1 MGGRCTRRG
10 RLSLPVA
17 IAAALCVLL
26 AHTTADAASAGS
38 PSIAAP
44 APTTPAA
51 TAASASTTP
60 AMATVSASTIPVAGT
75 AAAAAPMIPTAT
87 VSSVL
92 TASAVTAAT
101 TPPTH
106 DERALLTLFVDDGDH
121 GETEVVVRDKDIM
134 VSVAAL
140 EKAGIHSFGGSREVL
155 NGKPMVSLASLAP
168 AITYKFDD
176 RDLTLRISAGVNLLA
191 THNLNLELQ
200 KPADLEF
207 RADTSAFFNYSSIL
221 GNLSTWNGF
230 FEGGVSYKGG
240 LFYSGL
246 LASNGTIPSRAD
258 SPTTPTMIS
267 RICAASWPATP
278 SSRQAFSA
286 ALACWEALVSRR
298 TFRSIR
304 TSSAFRARIFPA
316 F

>member
-1 MGGRCTRRG
+1 V
-10 RLSLPVA
+10 LS
-17 IAAALCVLL
+17 AAATPASSTPVL
-26 AHTTADAASAGS
+26 TTA
-38 PSIAAP
+38 PL
-44 APTTPAA
+44 
-51 TAASASTTP
+51 
-60 AMATVSASTIPVAGT
+60 
-75 AAAAAPMIPTAT
+75 IPTR
-87 VSSVL
+87 
-92 TASAVTAAT
+92 
-101 TPPTH
+101 
-106 DERALLTLFVDDGDH
+106 DQRALLTLFVDDGDH
-121 GETEVVVRDKDIM
+121 GETEVIVRDKDIL

-140 EKAGIHSFGGSREVL
+140 EKAGIHSFAGTREVL

-168 AITYKFDD
+168 AITYRFDD
-176 RDLTLRISAGVNLLA
+176 RDLTLKISAGVNLLA

-267 RICAASWPATP
+267 RICAASWPAIP
-278 SSRQAFSA
+278 SFRQAFSA
-286 ALACWEALVSRR
+286 ALACSGALVSRR
-298 TFRSIR
+298 ISRSTPI
-304 TSSAFRARIFPA
+304 SSAFRARIFPA

>member
-10 RLSLPVA
+10 RVSLPVA

-26 AHTTADAASAGS
+26 AHTTADAASSGS
-38 PSIAAP
+38 TSTAAP

-60 AMATVSASTIPVAGT
+60 AMAAVSASTIPVAGT

-87 VSSVL
+87 VSPVL
-92 TASAVTAAT
+92 TAPAVTAAT

-106 DERALLTLFVDDGDH
+106 DQRALLTLFVDDGDH

-140 EKAGIHSFGGSREVL
+140 EKAGIHSFAGTREVL

-176 RDLTLRISAGVNLLA
+176 RDLTLRISAGVNQLA
-191 THNLNLELQ
+191 TH
-200 KPADLEF
+200 
-207 RADTSAFFNYSSIL
+207 
-221 GNLSTWNGF
+221 
-230 FEGGVSYKGG
+230 
-240 LFYSGL
+240 
-246 LASNGTIPSRAD
+246 
-258 SPTTPTMIS
+258 
-267 RICAASWPATP
+267 
-278 SSRQAFSA
+278 
-286 ALACWEALVSRR
+286 
-298 TFRSIR
+298 
-304 TSSAFRARIFPA
+304 
-316 F
+316 